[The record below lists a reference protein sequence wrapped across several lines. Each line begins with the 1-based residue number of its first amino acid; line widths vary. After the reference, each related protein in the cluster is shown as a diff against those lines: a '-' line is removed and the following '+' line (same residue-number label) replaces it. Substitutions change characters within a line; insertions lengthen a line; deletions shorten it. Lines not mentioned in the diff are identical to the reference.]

1 MIIEFTGQ
9 RALVTGGTRGIGA
22 AIVRELAGSG
32 AFVVATGRDRGRIEA
47 LQAQAERAA
56 LAVRYEAVDF
66 ADAGA
71 TEAFATRMAGEAFSV
86 LVNNAGINKIALA
99 GEVDMED
106 WDRIQRVNVRAPMTL
121 CRALA
126 PRMAERRYGRIVN
139 ITSIWGYV
147 SRSRRISYSTSKS
160 ALVGLTR
167 TLALDYAASN
177 VLANG
182 VAPGVIDTELTR
194 TVLSEREHRE
204 LVSAIP
210 VGRLGTEDEIARV
223 VAFLASSNNT
233 FITGQNII
241 ADGGYTCG

>member
-1 MIIEFTGQ
+1 MVIDFAGQ

-22 AIVRELAGSG
+22 AIVKELAGSG
-32 AFVVATGRDRGRIEA
+32 ASVVATGRDRTRIDA
-47 LQAQAERAA
+47 LQAEAKRASI
-56 LAVRYEAVDF
+56 AVRYEAVDF
-66 ADAGA
+66 ADSKA
-71 TEAFATRMAGEAFSV
+71 TEAFAARMAGEPFSV
-86 LVNNAGINKIALA
+86 LVNNAGINKIAPT
-99 GEVDMED
+99 GEVDMAD
-106 WDRIQRVNVRAPMTL
+106 WDRIQQVNVRAPMVL

-139 ITSIWGYV
+139 ITSIWSHV
-147 SRSRRISYSTSKS
+147 SRSQRVSYSTSKT

-167 TLALDYAASN
+167 ALALDYAASN

-194 TVLSEREHRE
+194 KVLSEKEHRD

-210 VGRLGTEDEIARV
+210 VGRLGSEAEIARV
-223 VAFLASSNNT
+223 VAFLASNSNT

>member
-1 MIIEFTGQ
+1 MIIDFTGQ

-32 AFVVATGRDRGRIEA
+32 ASVVATGRDRSNIEF
-47 LQAQAERAA
+47 LQAQADQTS
-56 LAVRYEAVDF
+56 LPVRYVSIDF
-66 ADAGA
+66 SDARA
-71 TEAFATRMAGEAFSV
+71 TEEFAAQMAGESFSV

-139 ITSIWGYV
+139 ITSIWGHV

-194 TVLSEREHRE
+194 TVLSEQEHRD
-204 LVSAIP
+204 LISAIP

-223 VAFLASSNNT
+223 VAFLASRSNS

-241 ADGGYTCG
+241 ADGGFTCG